1 MMRLSRTWKRE
12 DLLAGGVHVMTAVF
26 TPEATRVGMEPCET
40 KPLTELRGWETRRWG
55 SLGGCTE
62 GGGQGGGGG
71 CYGATAI
78 AGRRRVDAGGDEGKR
93 RDVSEGLV

>member
-12 DLLAGGVHVMTAVF
+12 DLLAEGVHVMTAVF

-71 CYGATAI
+71 CYVATAI
-78 AGRRRVDAGGDEGKR
+78 AG
-93 RDVSEGLV
+93 